1 MFDDFVPD
9 RIDLLVDERRFKNLS
24 EQVKADLLQLSPQ
37 TQVMTHDMHPADPW
51 DFEGVYTTLYN
62 FAKACPFDTE
72 HEDYLVH
79 ITTCSHVAQICWFLL
94 TEARYIPARLLQT
107 APPRKQKSGASGS
120 YDFIDLD
127 LARYDVIAQRFA
139 RKRADTATFLKS
151 GIATRSAAFNLM
163 IAQIERVASKSKA
176 PILLMGPTG
185 ADIVDGPNG
194 RRQKQAC
201 QQYLRAEKKRQQ
213 LSDAFIEVN
222 CATLRGDGAA
232 SALFGHVCGVY
243 TGAQNERLGYLRS
256 ADGDML
262 FLDEMAN

>member
-51 DFEGVYTTLYN
+51 DFEGVYTTLYD

-185 ADIVDGPNG
+185 AGKSKLASNIYALKKSANSSAM
-194 RRQKQAC
+194 RS
-201 QQYLRAEKKRQQ
+201 LRLTAPR
-213 LSDAFIEVN
+213 
-222 CATLRGDGAA
+222 CAAMARPAHYSATCAA
-232 SALFGHVCGVY
+232 STPAHKTSAWAICAAL
-243 TGAQNERLGYLRS
+243 
-256 ADGDML
+256 
-262 FLDEMAN
+262 MATCCS